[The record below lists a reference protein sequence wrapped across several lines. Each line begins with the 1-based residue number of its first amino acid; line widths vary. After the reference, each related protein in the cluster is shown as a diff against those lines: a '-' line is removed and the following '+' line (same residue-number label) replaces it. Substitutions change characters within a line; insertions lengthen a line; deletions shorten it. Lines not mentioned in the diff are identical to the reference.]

1 MVFFA
6 SFQAVQLLLRGGAD
20 PSLKDNLGSSAL
32 HYACVNEVALPIV
45 HELLDVMTP
54 DDMTEQNSEGNTP
67 LMLACQQDNL
77 DTVIY
82 LLERPNVKLGVN
94 FVNNRRQTALH
105 LATYGRH
112 TEIVRLLVQ
121 NKASVNRRDCTT
133 KAKGDSALH
142 LAVRNEDIAT
152 TKVLLAANADPGIM
166 NMYGETSLYMAA
178 KTGSVEM
185 VQLLLGNHDND
196 DGDECERPRLR
207 EGVKDA
213 LIVAIRMG
221 NEGVVRMLLR
231 HFVGLDL
238 KSALL
243 AASMAGNEVIM
254 TSLLTNFKPD
264 DLQFSE
270 CVDCC
275 CQSLAQHA
283 VILAT
288 RFGHLEVLKLLAEA
302 GCPVDIKF
310 SCSRT
315 LLHEAALNGHDDIA
329 RYLLH
334 AGKLSLLNR

>member
-1 MVFFA
+1 MA
-6 SFQAVQLLLRGGAD
+6 
-20 PSLKDNLGSSAL
+20 
-32 HYACVNEVALPIV
+32 
-45 HELLDVMTP
+45 T
-54 DDMTEQNSEGNTP
+54 DDMTEQNCDGNTP
-67 LMLACQQDNL
+67 LMLACQQENL
-77 DTVIY
+77 DTVSC
-82 LLERPNVKLGVN
+82 LLERSNVKLAVN
-94 FVNNRRQTALH
+94 FVNNQRQTALH
-105 LATYGRH
+105 LAAQGRH
-112 TEIVRLLVQ
+112 TETVRLLIQ

-142 LAVRNEDIAT
+142 ITVRNDDIST
-152 TKVLLAANADPGIM
+152 IKVLLAANADPGIM

-178 KTGSVEM
+178 KTGSVDM

-196 DGDECERPRLR
+196 EEECERPRLR

-288 RFGHLEVLKLLAEA
+288 RFGHLEVLRLLAEA

-315 LLHEAALNGHDDIA
+315 LLHEAALTGHNHIT

-334 AGKLSLLNR
+334 AGKTTFTTFTFFTVQC